1 MAFIIGCKEK
11 TPLQVLYSTSAE
23 GKDVWNEQQK
33 EKPPLGATFPQRAS
47 RLSANTPNSAT
58 SQLDEDACLVE
69 VHPRSVPF
77 AVLGPVASQRSSFR
91 PMDNGQKFGG
101 IIRLAELLEVFPVGV
116 FCQHKLVALYHSHGT
131 NSFPFGT
138 RGSNRHRRFT

>member
-1 MAFIIGCKEK
+1 MFGTNSKKKSRPEGR
-11 TPLQVLYSTSAE
+11 LFRNVLR
-23 GKDVWNEQQK
+23 G
-33 EKPPLGATFPQRAS
+33 
-47 RLSANTPNSAT
+47 LSANTPNSAT